1 MDGLRGHITTL
12 MSICHFVIKFI
23 SVYHT
28 IQGKQHKQYFCISD
42 DICVPD
48 GGFKSNALI
57 QAVLTILFR
66 LEEFKG
72 DGDGKGGG
80 GEVKRQCRE
89 VTVFME

>member
-1 MDGLRGHITTL
+1 LLLSSFQCTTP
-12 MSICHFVIKFI
+12 SKENNTSNI
-23 SVYHT
+23 
-28 IQGKQHKQYFCISD
+28 FCISD